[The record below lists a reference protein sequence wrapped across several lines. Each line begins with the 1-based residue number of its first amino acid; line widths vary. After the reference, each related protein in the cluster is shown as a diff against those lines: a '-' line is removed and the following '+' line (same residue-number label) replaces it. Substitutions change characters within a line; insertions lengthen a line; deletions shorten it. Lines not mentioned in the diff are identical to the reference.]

1 MIRAA
6 IFIALF
12 ALAASASL
20 SLDSQWESFKTK
32 YGKSYDSAEEETY
45 RRNVFAQKLEKI
57 KTAEEFKAK
66 HLGYKPA
73 RRSAPLGIVSEIKDH
88 QQCGSCWAF
97 SAIAFI
103 ESANALKTVNLLNIL
118 GASISSFV
126 DVPEADEK
134 SLLSVNTDEFSSDP
148 KDLDHGVVIVGY
160 GSENGTPY
168 WILKNSWGEDFGES
182 GYFRMYRGNNMCSV
196 AGYASYPIV

>member
-57 KTAEEFKAK
+57 KAQEF
-66 HLGYKPA
+66 
-73 RRSAPLGIVSEIKDH
+73 IK
-88 QQCGSCWAF
+88 
-97 SAIAFI
+97 
-103 ESANALKTVNLLNIL
+103 
-118 GASISSFV
+118 
-126 DVPEADEK
+126 
-134 SLLSVNTDEFSSDP
+134 
-148 KDLDHGVVIVGY
+148 
-160 GSENGTPY
+160 
-168 WILKNSWGEDFGES
+168 
-182 GYFRMYRGNNMCSV
+182 
-196 AGYASYPIV
+196 